1 MVSISDSVSAVAGRP
16 ARGSLSGWGV
26 GQGRVPGPL
35 AQPVAS
41 WPAVSCGGDG
51 PAPRQAL
58 CSAARLGLLP
68 DQPALGLSLGWFSPS
83 LPLCPVPAQ
92 PSAASPPA
100 CLRSSRHPDPQE
112 CHHGVKENDRPPRA
126 AALPPASCRLAA
138 ESPLPQEPVP
148 ISCPLALTPVINIG
162 EGSAGSTHN
171 SEAGWVS
178 LSPPLHPPSQTV
190 STTLL
195 DPGVW
200 CPHPPPV
207 LGGVEITL
215 LVGCLWH
222 PPCSLRPGPGGE
234 SPLFNDWVC
243 LPPPHSLSALQILL
257 PQPLL
262 PCLGNFRPQPNFPS
276 SARPA

>member
-41 WPAVSCGGDG
+41 WPAVSCGGGG

-83 LPLCPVPAQ
+83 LSLCPVPAQ

-100 CLRSSRHPDPQE
+100 FGLPGILTPRSAIMGSRRMTGPLGLQP
-112 CHHGVKENDRPPRA
+112 CR
-126 AALPPASCRLAA
+126 LPPAGWPLSHRFHRSRFRFPA
-138 ESPLPQEPVP
+138 PLPSLPSLILVRVQ
-148 ISCPLALTPVINIG
+148 LAQCTTAKQ
-162 EGSAGSTHN
+162 AGS
-171 SEAGWVS
+171 
-178 LSPPLHPPSQTV
+178 PCLHLC
-190 STTLL
+190 TLL
-195 DPGVW
+195 AKLRPPPFWAQGFGA
-200 CPHPPPV
+200 PLPPV
-207 LGGVEITL
+207 LGGVGITL
-215 LVGCLWH
+215 LEGCLWH

-243 LPPPHSLSALQILL
+243 LPPPHSLRALQILL

>member
-1 MVSISDSVSAVAGRP
+1 MERERFQPHTHTNPNCKIIVIRRALGCRGVVSISDSVSAVAGRP

-41 WPAVSCGGDG
+41 WPAVSCGGGG

-100 CLRSSRHPDPQE
+100 FVLPGILTPRSAIMGSR
-112 CHHGVKENDRPPRA
+112 RMT
-126 AALPPASCRLAA
+126 ALPPASCRLAA

-178 LSPPLHPPSQTV
+178 LSPPLHPPSQTA

-195 DPGVW
+195 GPGVW
-200 CPHPPPV
+200 CPPPTCAGW
-207 LGGVEITL
+207 GGNHAFGRLSVASSL
-215 LVGCLWH
+215 LTQTGSW
-222 PPCSLRPGPGGE
+222 RGE
-234 SPLFNDWVC
+234 SPL
-243 LPPPHSLSALQILL
+243 
-257 PQPLL
+257 
-262 PCLGNFRPQPNFPS
+262 
-276 SARPA
+276 